1 MSKPCVA
8 LVMTLI
14 ACAPDDR
21 AMSTEPAATS
31 TATAAER
38 SRGGD
43 DHDGGR
49 KRHRRHELS
58 STPIWMVD
66 GPADPSVCFGTAVAV
81 GDLDGDGHRDVIVGE
96 LPCFT
101 DIGPQGRI
109 AIYRGGRRLPSTTP
123 VWTDLD
129 WQNPDTPVFDMRLA
143 VGDVDGDG
151 RDDLLV
157 SSRAGAMV
165 FTAIGD
171 LGAPLGAPSFRL
183 PGTGLFSGAVLADV
197 DGDRRVDIVG
207 VKARVAT
214 VWRSTPGAP
223 GGPFTAARTVTPAT
237 SVLAVG
243 DANSDGIDDVVLSN
257 RLDSQLLLGCRAS
270 EPGCDGG
277 LRAAPA
283 WTTAAHP
290 VAALIPDLNRDGL
303 SEALVTD
310 AGFFGSVGSGRV
322 WLYLSDP
329 ATGGLSATPAWQ
341 TLGDPHYPG
350 FGPFAIVPGD
360 LDGDHR
366 ATEFVIASAGRA
378 YAFFPRLHDLAN
390 LEPGFA
396 WPREDATQA
405 QIDAG
410 EPVFGDGVVVR
421 AAGDVDEDGFDD
433 LAIGNP
439 PGFDGVRGGR
449 AFLFGGGRRD
459 RDDPPP
465 FLPGAPVCQLAT
477 ATGKPDIT
485 VDTPAL
491 ERSMFV
497 DVRTFAP
504 DACEITEGCIG
515 GPGTRRLLRFATSIA
530 NFGGA
535 PAIVPSP
542 DDAPDLYHISTCDG
556 EPELS
561 EFSAYELTDAS
572 GATIA
577 AGRKQSVFLVDIA
590 PNCIDAA
597 SATLYLPAQG
607 LSPGWGDVY
616 ISSTPCNWLDVTDVP
631 DGQYTLHVA
640 VDTKHI
646 IDQDNVLPDNAEIR
660 LELTDNSV
668 TILH

>member
-1 MSKPCVA
+1 MMRKARFVSG
-8 LVMTLI
+8 MMLI
-14 ACAPDDR
+14 ASCAPDDH
-21 AMSTEPAATS
+21 AMSSEPAATS
-31 TATAAER
+31 IETA
-38 SRGGD
+38 SRGD
-43 DHDGGR
+43 DRDDRDHGEG
-49 KRHRRHELS
+49 RHRHEMS
-58 STPIWMVD
+58 STPIWMVE
-66 GPADPSVCFGTAVAV
+66 GPADPAVCFGTAVAV

-96 LPCFT
+96 VPCFA
-101 DIGPQGRI
+101 DVGPQGRI

-123 VWTDLD
+123 VWTELD
-129 WQNPDTPVFDMRLA
+129 WQNPDAPVFDLHLA

-151 RDDLLV
+151 HDDLLV

-165 FTAIGD
+165 FTGISD
-171 LGAPLGAPSFRL
+171 LGAPLGAPSFRV
-183 PGTGLFSGAVLADV
+183 PGTGVTSAVLADV
-197 DGDRRVDIVG
+197 DGDHRVDLVS
-207 VKARVAT
+207 VRLRAAT
-214 VWRSTPGAP
+214 VWRSTPGGP
-223 GGPFTAARTVTPAT
+223 GESFTAVRTVSPVTKA
-237 SVLAVG
+237 LAVG
-243 DANSDGIDDVVLSN
+243 DANSDGIDDLVLTN
-257 RLDSQLLLGCRAS
+257 RLDSQLLLGCRS
-270 EPGCDGG
+270 GEPDCDGG
-277 LRAAPA
+277 LRTAPA
-283 WTTAAHP
+283 WTTTAHP
-290 VAALIPDLNRDGL
+290 VAALIPDLNHDGL

-329 ATGGLSATPAWQ
+329 ATGGLSATPAWA

-350 FGPFAIVPGD
+350 FGPFAVVPGD

-366 ATEFVIASAGRA
+366 ASEFVISGAGRA

-390 LEPGFA
+390 LQPGFA
-396 WPREDATQA
+396 WPRLDATQA

-410 EPVFGDGVVVR
+410 EPVFGDGVVLA
-421 AAGDVDEDGFDD
+421 AAGDVDGDHVDD

-439 PGFDGVRGGR
+439 PGLDDVRGGR
-449 AFLFGGGRRD
+449 VFLFGGGRRD
-459 RDDPPP
+459 RHDPAP
-465 FLPGAPVCQLAT
+465 FLPGAPVCQLST
-477 ATGKPDIT
+477 ATGMPDIT
-485 VDTPAL
+485 VDVPAL

-497 DVRTFAP
+497 DRRTFAA

-597 SATLYLPAQG
+597 PAQLYLPAQG

-616 ISSTPCNWLDVTDVP
+616 ISSTPCNWLDVTDVA
-631 DGQYTLHVA
+631 DGRYTLRVA
-640 VDTKHI
+640 VDTHHI
-646 IDQDNVLPDNAEIR
+646 IDQDNALPDNAEIH
-660 LELTDNSV
+660 LELTGNSV